1 MKSLFFRFGII
12 FKMLWDYI
20 KGDYKDLS
28 LTGLITIIVSVVY
41 LIFPLDFIPDFI
53 PVAGQADDI
62 LVMSIAYMILDKDI
76 EKYKNWKNNRK

>member
-53 PVAGQADDI
+53 PVAGQVDDI